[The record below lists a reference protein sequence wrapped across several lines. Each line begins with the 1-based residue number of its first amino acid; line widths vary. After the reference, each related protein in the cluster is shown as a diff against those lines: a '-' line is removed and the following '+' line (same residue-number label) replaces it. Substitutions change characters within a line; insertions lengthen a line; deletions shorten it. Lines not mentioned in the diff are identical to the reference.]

1 MVWEW
6 FTGVQEHFTSQ
17 ESRRVEIMICMMK
30 TIMKIVPQLLFKKS
44 LSSKALG
51 YKSLVPNLWEI
62 RTGDRRRQFV
72 IQTFKTV

>member
-1 MVWEW
+1 
-6 FTGVQEHFTSQ
+6 
-17 ESRRVEIMICMMK
+17 MICMMK